1 MTHVYFWGLLA
12 GLGTLLAY
20 LRHAHVH
27 KAKPDPVAGIHNFLA
42 AASFIGALKIILFA
56 GWMTFDDSPLTKSLA
71 DGPIG
76 IHGEDALFIALGG
89 IALGWASLQ
98 QLAEN
103 FNRLKSTSPA
113 EPISQH

>member
-20 LRHAHVH
+20 LKHAHTH

-42 AASFIGALKIILFA
+42 AASFVGALKIIAFA
-56 GWMTFDDSPLTKSLA
+56 AWMAFDEGALSKSLA

-89 IALGWASLQ
+89 IALGWASFQ

-103 FNRLKSTSPA
+103 FNRLKGRSP
-113 EPISQH
+113 